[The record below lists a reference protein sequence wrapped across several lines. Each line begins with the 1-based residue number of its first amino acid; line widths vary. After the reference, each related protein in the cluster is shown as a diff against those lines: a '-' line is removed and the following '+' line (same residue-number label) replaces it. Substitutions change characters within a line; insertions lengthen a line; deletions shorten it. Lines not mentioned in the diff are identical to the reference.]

1 METKLWTLSRD
12 TYTQALSAS
21 TAHLQATF
29 QEKSKKFDGKLLSS
43 SKVLKL
49 SNLILFNDL

>member
-12 TYTQALSAS
+12 TYTQALEAS

-29 QEKSKKFDGKLLSS
+29 QEKSKKFDGKIPIILLSS
-43 SKVLKL
+43 AKTVLL
-49 SNLILFNDL
+49 NSL